1 MSRRFIAA
9 TAVIAAALAACS
21 NNGTPVSYA
30 PAAYGANG
38 QCFYDQS
45 PAEATA
51 LLAAGLCPAGW
62 VPTPMPLAWQEE
74 YYSYY
79 SSPGYYNSY
88 VPVSYRTVYVTHET
102 TFHTTY
108 ATQINSASS
117 KAVYK
122 GSNGK
127 TITGPKTGTVQFGGG
142 SGRQQSFG
150 GGSGRSNVTGGTG
163 TSGGSKSTT
172 GGSGS
177 RSTSGGSSGGGSGRG
192 GSSGGGTGR

>member
-1 MSRRFIAA
+1 MLTPRRIIS
-9 TAVIAAALAACS
+9 AVALAAALTGCGS
-21 NNGTPVSYA
+21 NSTPVSYA

-38 QCFYDQS
+38 QCYYDQS

-74 YYSYY
+74 YWGYY
-79 SSPGYYNSY
+79 SSPSYYNSY
-88 VPVSYRTVYVTHET
+88 VPMSYRTVYVTHET

-108 ATQINSASS
+108 AAQINTASA

-127 TITGPKTGTVQFGGG
+127 TVTGPKTGTVQFGGG
-142 SGRQQSFG
+142 SARQQSFG

-172 GGSGS
+172 GGGK
-177 RSTSGGSSGGGSGRG
+177 STSGGSFGGGSGRG
-192 GSSGGGTGR
+192 GSSSGGTGR